1 LVKLYLLPVSMKKIL
16 LIIISIFFCYQ
27 IASANDN
34 VNIIS
39 PGIKMGYVF
48 GKYGGFTIGIEVSY
62 VNWVKPFIGIGPTLN
77 IDYFNKTLKIH
88 LNAEVVSIVGGIAA
102 GPTLVLKHGNWYW
115 GYNFCLFA
123 GLQYY
128 LFFNYTNIYNFKFE
142 EVGAFLK
149 YPLINNAISLKS
161 GPVELILPG
170 ERNCNLLPDLV
181 LYTFDGSEII

>member
-1 LVKLYLLPVSMKKIL
+1 MKKIL
-16 LIIISIFFCYQ
+16 LIFLFIFAFQ
-27 IASANDN
+27 FVKASDN
-34 VNIIS
+34 SGLFS
-39 PGIKMGYVF
+39 PGIKLGYAFGDHGGFIFGIELSYVF
-48 GKYGGFTIGIEVSY
+48 GVANYIGS
-62 VNWVKPFIGIGPTLN
+62 GPVLN

-149 YPLINNAISLKS
+149 YPLINN
-161 GPVELILPG
+161 
-170 ERNCNLLPDLV
+170 
-181 LYTFDGSEII
+181 